1 MIILSQA
8 GDRIINF
15 EQIKFIEKD
24 DTAIFANIGA
34 EGKYAFICLGNYS
47 TLERAEEVLKDIIK
61 AINGENFV
69 EYNETTLDIHSFSI
83 HSLEQKVFYMPK
95 E

>member
-15 EQIKFIEKD
+15 EQIKFIERD
-24 DTAIFANIGA
+24 ETAIFANVGA

-47 TLERAEEVLKDIIK
+47 TWERAEEVLKDIIK

-69 EYNETTLDIHSFSI
+69 EYNESTLNIHSI
-83 HSLEQKVFYMPK
+83 EQKVFTMPK

>member
-15 EQIKFIEKD
+15 EQIKFIERD
-24 DTAIFANIGA
+24 ETTIFANVGTDA
-34 EGKYAFICLGNYS
+34 CICLGNYS
-47 TLERAEEVLKDIIK
+47 TWERAEEVLKDIIK

-69 EYNETTLDIHSFSI
+69 ECNETTLNIHSI
-83 HSLEQKVFYMPK
+83 EQKVFYMPK

>member
-1 MIILSQA
+1 MIIISQA

-15 EQIKFIEKD
+15 EKIKFIEKD

-69 EYNETTLDIHSFSI
+69 KYTESALDVNLIDIHSV
-83 HSLEQKVFYMPK
+83 ENKVFYMPK